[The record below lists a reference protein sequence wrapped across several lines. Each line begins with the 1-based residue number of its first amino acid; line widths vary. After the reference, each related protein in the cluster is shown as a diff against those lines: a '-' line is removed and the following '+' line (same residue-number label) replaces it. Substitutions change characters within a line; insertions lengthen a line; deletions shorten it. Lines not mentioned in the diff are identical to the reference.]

1 MAKVIESVTMEQI
14 VLVDG
19 PMTVKIHYTCKS
31 DVDADLAKYGAL
43 EIDIDDKMT
52 LKAIRKAARDAVK
65 GKEAIA

>member
-1 MAKVIESVTMEQI
+1 MAKVIELVTMEQT

-31 DVDADLAKYGAL
+31 DVDTDLKKYGVL

-52 LKAIRKAARDAVK
+52 LKQITDAARA
-65 GKEAIA
+65 AICGVENL